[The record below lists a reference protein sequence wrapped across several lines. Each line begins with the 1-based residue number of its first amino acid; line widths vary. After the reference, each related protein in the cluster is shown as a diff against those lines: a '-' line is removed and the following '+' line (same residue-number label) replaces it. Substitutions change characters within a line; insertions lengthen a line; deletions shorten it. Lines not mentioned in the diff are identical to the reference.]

1 MNFKKRFTALALS
14 AVMAVSQMMPVMAEA
29 PSSTEADGNILAF
42 DNETVVV
49 PTAIELSFNPDQ
61 YEVTVR
67 GTDTVTDQIVT
78 LNYGVASEA
87 TKTKIVNVSLEANI
101 PETVEGKKAIE
112 FVDSQ
117 DAVDEATPDDL
128 KLYLALATNDDS
140 GVPTKQDDTA
150 FGVTNGTSTA
160 DADGLSDVKMAV
172 ATKGRVAFAVNEE
185 KGKVSANV
193 AVSLNKAAYQKKA
206 GETIDFDTIQ
216 GDDPTNGLATKLEL
230 KTLGGVAGFT
240 FVGAMNANGDW
251 TTANTAALK
260 ITPIYEVKTALGDE
274 VLIEGT
280 KSQVASESA
289 PSVSGTSFKY
299 TSGKALEIPASL
311 GAGSLAATGV
321 DRITYTNSS
330 GVATS
335 LAATNWSYANGK
347 ITFTE
352 SYITSLAGNNV
363 TRDYKITFKDA
374 ANTQIVINIHP

>member
-1 MNFKKRFTALALS
+1 
-14 AVMAVSQMMPVMAEA
+14 MAA

-49 PTAIELSFNPDQ
+49 PTAIKLSFNPDQ
-61 YEVTVR
+61 YEVTIRSGVE
-67 GTDTVTDQIVT
+67 VTKQIVT
-78 LNYGVASEA
+78 LNYGIASEA

-160 DADGLSDVKMAV
+160 DAVGLSDVKMAV
-172 ATKGRVAFAVNEE
+172 ATKGRVAFAANEE

-280 KSQVASESA
+280 KSQVETESG
-289 PSVSGTSFKY
+289 PSVSVTS
-299 TSGKALEIPASL
+299 
-311 GAGSLAATGV
+311 AGV
-321 DRITYTNSS
+321 ITMKDLTADKNYKTMKLN
-330 GVATS
+330 
-335 LAATNWSYANGK
+335 
-347 ITFTE
+347 I
-352 SYITSLAGNNV
+352 AGDVKDYVLDKDKNV
-363 TRDYKITFKDA
+363 TWDTTGWSSTEGGEMICTMKSAWTDYAKGKEVTITLTLTDDSTVTAK
-374 ANTQIVINIHP
+374 TTIQ